1 MGRAGPRLRVAL
13 GSSIALGSLAVSA
26 PAAVDVSGPAN
37 GLAVAPF
44 SETGAVSKSGS
55 GVSKSGS
62 GVSKSGSGVS
72 KPDPGGSKPGPA
84 SADLDVASVLAQQ
97 LDSRSGL
104 RVVAPDAL
112 RRDARGLS
120 DPQAADVR
128 RWARWNQVENVL
140 IGRSDDLG
148 VAVELRSGH
157 SGAALAE
164 YRVATDSS
172 DSSEALNGA
181 VERLAVL
188 ILADLGEVVTESPT
202 PAVSAAADGA
212 PSATRGGEPLPGANP
227 KADSL
232 ALLPAAR
239 REDPISINSD
249 ELEVVPEAG
258 GRRLVFSRNVEVLQ
272 GDVTL
277 NANRLE
283 AVYPQG
289 ASQPDQLRATGD
301 VRVHQGD
308 RRARCDEATYE
319 RSAQT
324 IVCRGRAEV
333 TQGCD
338 RVRGQEIE
346 FDLVRERVRV
356 SGAASVVIQPED
368 ADPGECADGTAPAE
382 ARP

>member
-1 MGRAGPRLRVAL
+1 VDRGAG
-13 GSSIALGSLAVSA
+13 
-26 PAAVDVSGPAN
+26 
-37 GLAVAPF
+37 
-44 SETGAVSKSGS
+44 
-55 GVSKSGS
+55 
-62 GVSKSGSGVS
+62 
-72 KPDPGGSKPGPA
+72 
-84 SADLDVASVLAQQ
+84 LDVASVLAEQ
-97 LDSRSGL
+97 LDSRSRL
-104 RVVAPDAL
+104 RVVAPDAV
-112 RRDARGLS
+112 RRDDRGLA
-120 DPQAADVR
+120 DPQADDVR
-128 RWARWNQVENVL
+128 RWALWNQVENVVV
-140 IGRSDDLG
+140 GRSDGLA

-164 YRVATDSS
+164 YRVAPE
-172 DSSEALNGA
+172 SSEELPGA

-188 ILADLGEVVTESPT
+188 ILADLGEAAAEAPL
-202 PAVSAAADGA
+202 PAVSAPASGL
-212 PSATRGGEPLPGANP
+212 PSATRGAEPPAPDAGP

-232 ALLPAAR
+232 ALLPGPR
-239 REDPISINSD
+239 RDDPISINSD
-249 ELEVVPEAG
+249 ELEVVSEAG

-277 NANRLE
+277 NADRLE

-289 ASQPDQLRATGD
+289 ASQPDHLRATGD

-308 RRARCDEATYE
+308 RRARCDEATYA

-346 FDLVRERVRV
+346 FDLARERVRV

-368 ADPGECADGTAPAE
+368 ADAAECADGTAPSA
-382 ARP
+382 PGSQP